1 MFDISQAIKD
11 TLAKKASPTTD
22 KPTKT
27 PVTYQG
33 SILSIPGTEKVILS
47 TTVADFMVC
56 QVQGTNK
63 ERYCIVHKTHK
74 VVYNGQF
81 TDSNGYPVSIV
92 RKSLF
97 DELVAMVNNMA
108 KQMQRLQR
116 EIDTALSQRDAYKL
130 TLDTLRRNGVID

>member
-11 TLAKKASPTTD
+11 TLAKKASPATTNTQVV
-22 KPTKT
+22 PAS
-27 PVTYQG
+27 YQG

-56 QVQGTNK
+56 QAHGTVK

-74 VVYNGQF
+74 VAYNGQF

-92 RKSLF
+92 KKSLF
-97 DELVAMVNNMA
+97 DEFVAMLNNMA
-108 KQMQRLQR
+108 KQMQRMQR
-116 EIDTALSQRDAYKL
+116 ELDTAVSQREAYKL
-130 TLDTLRRNGVID
+130 TLDTLRKNGVID

>member
-11 TLAKKASPTTD
+11 TLAKKASPT
-22 KPTKT
+22 PNT
-27 PVTYQG
+27 PIAPASFQG

-74 VVYNGQF
+74 VAYNGQF

-97 DELVAMVNNMA
+97 DEMVAMVNNLS

-116 EIDTALSQRDAYKL
+116 EVDTAISQRDAYKL
-130 TLDTLRRNGVID
+130 TLDALRKNGVID